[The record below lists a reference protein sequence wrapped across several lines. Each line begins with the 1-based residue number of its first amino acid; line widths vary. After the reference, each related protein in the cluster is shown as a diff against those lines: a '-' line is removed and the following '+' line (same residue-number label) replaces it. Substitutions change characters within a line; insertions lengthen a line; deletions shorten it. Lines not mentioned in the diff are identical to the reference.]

1 MKKERLLNEV
11 KAAKEFFDRSTRVL
25 REEHSGH
32 SPAPDMYS
40 VAAQVAHV
48 ALTIDWFIDGATKP
62 SGFDMD
68 FESHDRHARAVTSL
82 AAARKMADKA
92 FARLTEFIKSNSQE
106 YLDAAMTA
114 GPLMIG
120 EPRNSIVLGI
130 IEHTAHHR
138 GALTVYSRSLGL
150 VPVMPYMEPQP
161 A

>member
-1 MKKERLLNEV
+1 MKKERMLTEV
-11 KAAKEFFDRSTRVL
+11 KAAKEYFDRSTRVL

-32 SPAPDMYS
+32 MPAPDMYT

-48 ALTIDWFIDGATKP
+48 ALSMDWFIDGATKP

-68 FESHDRHARAVTSL
+68 FEAHDRHARAVTSL
-82 AAARKMADKA
+82 TAARKMADKA
-92 FARLTEFIKSNSQE
+92 FARLTDFIKSNTQE
-106 YLDAAMTA
+106 YLDAPMTA

-138 GALTVYSRSLGL
+138 GALTIYSRTLGL